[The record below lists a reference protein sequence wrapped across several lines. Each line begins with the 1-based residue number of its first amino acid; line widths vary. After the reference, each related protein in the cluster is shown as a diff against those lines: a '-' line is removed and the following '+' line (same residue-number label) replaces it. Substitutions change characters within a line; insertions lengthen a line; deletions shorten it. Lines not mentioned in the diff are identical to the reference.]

1 MKEKILITGA
11 TGFIGG
17 FIVEQ
22 ALAAGLEVYAN
33 IRKTSNTQ
41 YLSQKEIHFIELNLS
56 SVEILTQQLNN
67 YVQEFGGF
75 DYIIHNAG
83 VTQTKTKSDFF
94 KVNYECA
101 KNLADAVIACKM
113 KVKKFTLISSLAVYG
128 PGNADSFQKI
138 ETFNTQHPI
147 STYGKSKL
155 MGEEYI
161 KSLENFPFIIINPTA
176 VYGPRD
182 KDFFEFVKL
191 INKGFEPYI
200 GLHKQMVS
208 MIYVKDLA
216 SVIVQATIASIK
228 NKSYIVSDTKD
239 YNKLELGE
247 AVKSI
252 LHKKT
257 IKIKIPLFI
266 IKSIITVI
274 DGIYKLFGTIP
285 FLNIEKINEISAAN
299 WLCNATEIWND
310 LQTQPQ
316 YFLQNGME
324 ETIAWY
330 KENKWIE

>member
-11 TGFIGG
+11 TGFIGS

-41 YLSQKEIHFIELNLS
+41 YLPQKEMHFIEFNLS
-56 SVEILTQQLNN
+56 AVEILTQQLNS
-67 YVQEFGGF
+67 YVEQFGGF

-83 VTQTKTKSDFF
+83 LTQAKTKADFF

-101 KNLADAVIACKM
+101 KNIADAVIACKM
-113 KVKKFTLISSLAVYG
+113 KIKKFTLISSLAAYG
-128 PGNADSFQKI
+128 PGNATTFKKI
-138 ETFNTQHPI
+138 ETTNTQNPI

-155 MGEEYI
+155 MGEKYI
-161 KSLENFPFIIINPTA
+161 KNLQNFPFIIINPTA

-208 MIYVKDLA
+208 MVYVKDLA
-216 SVIVQATIASIK
+216 NVIVQSTISSIT
-228 NKSYIVSDTKD
+228 NKSYIVSDTND
-239 YNKLELGE
+239 YNKLQLGE
-247 AVKSI
+247 TVKSI

-266 IKSIITVI
+266 IKTIVAVI

-285 FLNIEKINEISAAN
+285 FLNLEKINEISAAN
-299 WLCNATEIWND
+299 WLCNSTEIWDD

-316 YFLQNGME
+316 YFLQNGMQ
-324 ETIAWY
+324 ETIDWY
-330 KENKWIE
+330 KQNNWME